1 MTQKILIYADIYES
15 IYESKFFGNNKVQ
28 LCYSNI
34 QAKNPSEQALIDECI
49 QKMREDNNELLLE
62 NQTYYPVLGSVR
74 DLNSGMAFISP
85 KLKIKNASLILD
97 IKNKKFE

>member
-1 MTQKILIYADIYES
+1 MPHKILIQADIYES
-15 IYESKFFGNNKVQ
+15 KIFENNRVQ

-34 QAKNPSEQALIDECI
+34 QAKNPSEQALVDECI
-49 QKMREDNNELLLE
+49 QQMREDDSGLLLE
-62 NQTYYPVLGSVR
+62 NQTYYPVLGSSR

-85 KLKIKNASLILD
+85 KLKIKDASLILD

>member
-1 MTQKILIYADIYES
+1 
-15 IYESKFFGNNKVQ
+15 
-28 LCYSNI
+28 
-34 QAKNPSEQALIDECI
+34 
-49 QKMREDNNELLLE
+49 MREDNSELLLE